1 VEKDDNPKHLHIDNF
16 PEDVKK
22 AAKKKAIDTHP
33 NFKSWVIDLFN
44 AAATGENHG
53 GFRVVRSA
61 NENGQRMVRPSS
73 PPGAGKTPAKSRRN
87 KGIPA

>member
-16 PEDVKK
+16 PDDVKK

-44 AAATGENHG
+44 AATTGESHG
-53 GFRVVRSA
+53 GFRVVQSA
-61 NENGQRMVRPSS
+61 NENGQRRIRPDT
-73 PPGAGKTPAKSRRN
+73 PPDAGKAPAKNRRN